1 MQIEGR
7 NPVIEALRAKK
18 ELTKIFLEKDI
29 NVDEKIDEI
38 IRLAKRADIPIL
50 YRPKKLLGRI
60 SQTGVHQGVIA
71 KRNEDVQTMNMNA
84 LIDAIDSTKK
94 DPFLVYVREALYE
107 HNLGAVIRTCECAGA
122 DAVLIPPKLTITSQ
136 VVRASMGATEHI
148 KIINESLFNAIKI
161 AKKNAIKVIGIEVSG
176 KKFYYENDLTG
187 RVMLI
192 IGGEDHPLSE
202 EITNQCDLVVKIPLH
217 GRVNS
222 LNMSVAASIV
232 IYDKI
237 RQEYQS
243 KIQ

>member
-1 MQIEGR
+1 M
-7 NPVIEALRAKK
+7 
-18 ELTKIFLEKDI
+18 
-29 NVDEKIDEI
+29 
-38 IRLAKRADIPIL
+38 IRKQ
-50 YRPKKLLGRI
+50 
-60 SQTGVHQGVIA
+60 SQ
-71 KRNEDVQTMNMNA
+71 
-84 LIDAIDSTKK
+84 
-94 DPFLVYVREALYE
+94 
-107 HNLGAVIRTCECAGA
+107 
-122 DAVLIPPKLTITSQ
+122 
-136 VVRASMGATEHI
+136 
-148 KIINESLFNAIKI
+148 KIIVVVGPTSSGKSDLAIKI

-243 KIQ
+243 KIQEHDS